1 MLLLVPANIFSFFP
15 LFPAIMKV
23 CCGAVKTIKGAVAFF
38 VAFFFAVALV
48 RLVVDIFRLS
58 TGCAQD
64 DSICIAFAV
73 GLGLGVVVLLF
84 ITLRMLRRKMV

>member
-1 MLLLVPANIFSFFP
+1 MLLLVLANIFSFFP

-38 VAFFFAVALV
+38 FAVALF
-48 RLVVDIFRLS
+48 RLVVEIFRFG
-58 TGCAQD
+58 TFCAQD
-64 DSICIAFAV
+64 DSICIPYAV
-73 GLGLGVVVLLF
+73 GLGVVVLLL

>member
-1 MLLLVPANIFSFFP
+1 MLLLVLANIFSFFP

-23 CCGAVKTIKGAVAFF
+23 CCGAVKTIKGTLAFCL
-38 VAFFFAVALV
+38 VVALFN
-48 RLVVDIFRLS
+48 LVIGIFRFG

-64 DSICIAFAV
+64 DSNCIAGGV
-73 GLGLGVVVLLF
+73 CLGVGVLLF

>member
-1 MLLLVPANIFSFFP
+1 MLLLVLANIFSFFP

-23 CCGAVKTIKGAVAFF
+23 CCGAVKTIKGAVALA
-38 VAFFFAVALV
+38 VAFFFAVALF
-48 RLVVDIFRLS
+48 RLVVEIFRFG

-64 DSICIAFAV
+64 DSICIALVV
-73 GLGLGVVVLLF
+73 GLGVGVPVF

>member
-1 MLLLVPANIFSFFP
+1 
-15 LFPAIMKV
+15 MKV

-48 RLVVDIFRLS
+48 RLVVDIFRLG

-73 GLGLGVVVLLF
+73 GLGVVVLLF

>member
-1 MLLLVPANIFSFFP
+1 MLLLVLANIFSFFP

-38 VAFFFAVALV
+38 FAFALF
-48 RLVVDIFRLS
+48 RLVVEIFRFG

-64 DSICIAFAV
+64 DSKCIAFVV
-73 GLGLGVVVLLF
+73 GLGVGVLVL
-84 ITLRMLRRKMV
+84 ITLMMLRRKMV

>member
-1 MLLLVPANIFSFFP
+1 
-15 LFPAIMKV
+15 MKV
-23 CCGAVKTIKGAVAFF
+23 CCGAVKTIKGAVAFI

-48 RLVVDIFRLS
+48 RLVVDIFRLG

-64 DSICIAFAV
+64 DSICIAFV
-73 GLGLGVVVLLF
+73 VGLGVVVLLF